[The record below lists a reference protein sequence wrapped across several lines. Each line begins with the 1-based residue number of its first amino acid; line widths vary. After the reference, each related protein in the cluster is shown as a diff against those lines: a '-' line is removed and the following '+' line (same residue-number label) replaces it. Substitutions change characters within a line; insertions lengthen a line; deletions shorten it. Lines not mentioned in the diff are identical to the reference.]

1 MVDNEVLNTLA
12 QGEVLPR
19 VRRASGLPRLVR
31 VLVVDDN
38 PDMVTTLMALLRADG
53 FETHGASNGNEALRV
68 LEKVHPDALI
78 VDIAM
83 PGMTGWEVARNV
95 RQGGTGQ
102 RAMLIAISGEYT
114 ERGNRLFAEKG
125 GFDYFLSKPCDP
137 NVVLKLLRPLKS
149 ARPQSARGSGS
160 V

>member
-1 MVDNEVLNTLA
+1 MQSKPPV
-12 QGEVLPR
+12 GRGP
-19 VRRASGLPRLVR
+19 GLPRLVR

-38 PDMVTTLMALLRADG
+38 RDMVTTLSALLRADG
-53 FETHGASNGNEALRV
+53 FETHGAFNGGEALRILQEV
-68 LEKVHPDALI
+68 QPDALI

-83 PGMTGWEVARNV
+83 PGMTGWEVARNI

-114 ERGNRLFAEKG
+114 ERGNTLFNDKG

-137 NVVLKLLRPLKS
+137 NVVLNLLRPLKS
-149 ARPQSARGSGS
+149 ARPQSARVANSG
-160 V
+160 

>member
-1 MVDNEVLNTLA
+1 M
-12 QGEVLPR
+12 
-19 VRRASGLPRLVR
+19 RALRSHMQSKPPAGRAPGLPRLVR

-38 PDMVTTLMALLRADG
+38 QDMVLTLSALLRADG
-53 FETHGASNGNEALRV
+53 FETHGAFNGGEALRV
-68 LEKVHPDALI
+68 LEKVQPDALI

-114 ERGNRLFAEKG
+114 ERANTLFHEKG

-137 NVVLKLLRPLKS
+137 NVVLNLLRPLKS
-149 ARPQSARGSGS
+149 PRQQSARTGL
-160 V
+160 